1 MELVDKRISKAVLFL
16 FSEYRKDAISLD
28 SLIGL
33 LEMYQKTLKDNK
45 VLTFTFYE
53 GGSRSITLYDIRRN
67 LILPKSNQL
76 NEYMNGCF
84 DRAIENPKEFYIEIN
99 K

>member
-33 LEMYQKTLKDNK
+33 LKMYQKSLKGDK
-45 VLTFTFYE
+45 VLRF
-53 GGSRSITLYDIRRN
+53 
-67 LILPKSNQL
+67 
-76 NEYMNGCF
+76 
-84 DRAIENPKEFYIEIN
+84 
-99 K
+99 